1 MTLLRSLG
9 WLGYQALLALVT
21 VLAIPYFVL
30 RRRGTGWSHYLPTLR
45 GRSTLDLGTPA
56 EPGPDP
62 SRGSGRDADGCLWIH
77 AVSVGEVSV
86 AATLVRQ
93 LPESLPLVITT
104 VTPTG
109 QAQARRL
116 FAGRRAAGRATV
128 AYLPYDFGP
137 LIRRFLRA
145 HDPRALVLVEGD
157 YWPLTLHL
165 LKRRG
170 APLAVA
176 NGRVS
181 NRTFDRRRRLGWS
194 HRLRYGPVDRFGV
207 QTADDRDRLVAL
219 GIEGSKV
226 EVTGNLKFDAPE
238 PPSLPELE
246 ALLRSLAGDRPILV
260 AGSTMDGED
269 QAVIDAFHHLGGG
282 ERALLVLAPRHPER
296 WDRVAR
302 LLEDSGLRTQ
312 RRSLSKGEA
321 RPIDALLLD
330 SLGELAAVYGLGT
343 AAFIGGTLVPTG
355 GHNPLE
361 PARFAVPTVVGPS
374 MFNFVEMAEI
384 FDRAGAWR
392 RAADATALGETWG
405 AWLDDPEAAK
415 QVGRAAAD
423 LLEQNRGAAER
434 TARMIETLLRSRES
448 SSALLDDSSTTSSSN
463 PGSPEA

>member
-1 MTLLRSLG
+1 MTLLRSLA
-9 WLGYQALLALVT
+9 WLLYQVALGLAT
-21 VLAIPYFVL
+21 VLAIPHFAL
-30 RRRGTGWSHYLPTLR
+30 RRRGSGWSHYLPTLR
-45 GRSTLDLGTPA
+45 GRSTLDLGSPPA
-56 EPGPDP
+56 PGNGPAKGP
-62 SRGSGRDADGCLWIH
+62 DGCLWIH

-86 AATLVRQ
+86 ATTLVRQ
-93 LPESLPLVITT
+93 LPEDLPLVITT

-128 AYLPYDFGP
+128 AYLPYDFAP

-145 HDPRALVLVEGD
+145 YDPRALVLVEGD

-170 APLAVA
+170 APIAVA

-181 NRTFDRRRRLGWS
+181 NRTYDRRRWLGWS

-207 QTADDRDRLVAL
+207 QSADDRARLVAL
-219 GIEGSKV
+219 GVDGSKI
-226 EVTGNLKFDAPE
+226 EITGNLKFDAPE
-238 PPSLPELE
+238 PQSLPELE
-246 ALLRSLAGDRPILV
+246 TLLRGLARDRPILV

-269 QAVIDAFHHLGGG
+269 EAVIRAFHHLGGG
-282 ERALLVLAPRHPER
+282 DRALLVLAPRHPER

-302 LLEDSGLRTQ
+302 LLEDSGLRTR
-312 RRSLSKGEA
+312 RRSLSKAAQGQAKEGNGD
-321 RPIDALLLD
+321 PVDALLLD

-343 AAFIGGTLVPTG
+343 AAFIGGTLVSTG

-392 RAADATALGETWG
+392 RAEDATALGEIW
-405 AWLDDPEAAK
+405 ASWLDDPEAAGK
-415 QVGRAAAD
+415 VGRAAAD

-434 TARMIETLLRSRES
+434 TARMIEKLLRSSE
-448 SSALLDDSSTTSSSN
+448 
-463 PGSPEA
+463 P